1 MKKVL
6 MFLFALLTTVVSWAK
21 YLPMEDLIYHEE
33 DGGYYE
39 VANVGDLWV
48 VYTYYNYDVLEGQSD
63 PNLVFK
69 MTQDI
74 DMTGYNG
81 FLPIASINSDRYF
94 DATFDGNGHTIS
106 NLTIMYDRPYIGLF
120 AQLSS
125 SATVKNLNLSN
136 CEIRYNNTF
145 DSSVGGIAGRN
156 YGTIE
161 NCTVTGIVSNYGNHY
176 NVGGIVGENLGT
188 GKVINCT
195 CVAGHPATGIL
206 YSSTNPGTATGCH
219 AYYRISTESAVSMS
233 ISPAPLTVAGISCYN
248 EGTALNVA
256 VTPNDDTQMLTDV
269 TFTNTTATRT
279 AYGLYALTMTA
290 RDVDVTASLAPK
302 ITVTSAEGGS
312 VTPSTYS
319 PAIGGTVTLTIATN
333 TGYTFQSPVVTTS
346 DGQIV
351 SLSGSGNTRIFTM
364 PDQPVTINPVF
375 NQVEYTISGL
385 GSVAGGSIG
394 GPSTAHYGDQVT
406 LTVTPI
412 AGYSLQSLNV
422 ITSGGQNVGVN
433 GSGNTRTFTMPA
445 QNVNV
450 AATFA
455 SSLSVHITTYNCT
468 ATAEPNPCVVGQT
481 VTITITPDNGATLQK
496 VEVLDNNHHSVVVS
510 GSGNT
515 RTFIMPA
522 SDAYVTVSCSISG
535 QLTGKGTQAEPYLIY
550 NETDLRLL
558 SGLSKSNYFSN
569 KYIRL
574 VDDITMSDTPMA
586 PIGHTTAGYFYGNFD
601 GNGHT
606 ISNLHISDKIG
617 ASMSLFGHVKNS
629 SISNLTL
636 ANCTITCDD
645 GQAQYVGAIVGYLN
659 NGTISNCHVVGGS
672 INVNAPLVFDTGG
685 IVGYANGTVIDCSN
699 SASIS
704 QTVNVSYARCLGGIA
719 GYISS
724 GTIKRCTNSGPV
736 SVIGTSDVALSMG
749 GIVGRTNKA
758 IVANCANT
766 GSVSTTVT
774 GTTNENMAGGVV
786 GNIETQEA
794 AVVGCTNS
802 GTVIAS
808 GGRANYAGA
817 IEGAHLNGGPLKNN
831 YYFGDCNVLG
841 TSSFISSGD
850 GPQFDVTENYG
861 ALRGYAI
868 IKPDMVTLAG
878 IEGYDGVL
886 HPAYAAEGETVSFT
900 VTPGEGYVGGIVKYN
915 DGTDH
920 VLTATGGVYSF
931 TMPAKAVTITV
942 AATMDPSHFAL
953 TGTNEYTIKTAT
965 GWNLFC
971 DALQDNNAYNR
982 FSGKTVKLANDISVT
997 RAAGSQGHEFM
1008 GTFEGNNRTLAVTLD
1023 DVSTQGTAPFREIS
1037 GATIKR
1043 LNVTGSV
1050 NGTTHAAGLVGF
1062 ARGNA
1067 SVINTIEDCKVA
1079 ADVTV
1084 TTPNSSGNYHC
1095 GGIVGHAVKSTL
1107 NISNSIYSGTIIN
1120 SDHYA
1125 GGLQGWS
1132 DGNTLNISNCLF
1144 SGNYAGNGF
1153 FHPIAVRARN
1163 AAMSGTIE
1171 GAYYTLAPTLANAN
1185 FLVTAGEFVY
1195 LEPQSFPCNSVT
1207 ILDVTVYCPVDLT
1220 PFGKTDNYMPD
1231 GTAQY
1236 PYLISN
1242 VDSWNYLCDC
1252 LDDIST
1258 WNSFKGKTVKLAN
1271 NITVTR
1277 MAGGSNSPFKGTFD
1291 GGNHTLTLNY
1301 DGSGDFVAPFP
1312 NVSDSVTFS
1321 DLTISGTVTSTGGYA
1336 AGLVGHLFGTVTV
1349 DRCKSNVEI
1358 TAGSGSGGF
1367 VGLCE
1372 HSVSFTNCVSSA
1384 VIHCSVGNNS
1394 GFVGWSRSSVWNID
1408 FEGCVF
1414 NGKLLKSSDNTG
1426 SNGGF
1431 IGWKGDNKIVNIT
1444 NCLYAPAAL
1453 NEGEAYADGNSATFC
1468 REHAAYASTIKNCYY
1483 TKKFG
1488 TAQGKQAHSI
1498 TGDEDVTVA
1507 ASAGGTAYNLSGIT
1521 AYGTGLMRDSVLYA
1535 GENDV
1540 MALTLGYT
1548 GDESISGFTASAG
1561 TLTGTENPF
1570 TLTMPNEDVVI
1581 SAITA
1586 MPGVP
1591 GDVNGDGSVTTVDVT
1606 CIYNYLLNGDQTFI
1620 DTCDVNGDGYITT
1633 VDITVI
1639 YNIMLGSKK

>member
-6 MFLFALLTTVVSWAK
+6 MILFALLTTVVSWAK

-39 VANVGDLWV
+39 VANVGDLLV
-48 VYTYYNYDVLEGQSD
+48 VYTYYNYNVLEGQSD

-74 DMTGYNG
+74 DMTGFNG
-81 FLPIASINSDRYF
+81 FLPIASTNSDRYF

-161 NCTVTGIVSNYGNHY
+161 NCTVTGIVSNFGNLY

-195 CVAGHPATGIL
+195 CVAGHPATGTL
-206 YSSTNPGTATGCH
+206 YISTNPGTATGCH
-219 AYYRISTESAVSMS
+219 AYYRIGTESAVSMS
-233 ISPAPLTVAGISCYN
+233 VSPAPLTVAGISCYN

-256 VTPNDDTQMLTDV
+256 ITPNDDTQMLTDV

-279 AYGLYALTMTA
+279 AYGHYALTMTA
-290 RDVDVTASLAPK
+290 GDVDVTASLAPK
-302 ITVTSAEGGS
+302 ITVTSAAGGS
-312 VTPSTYS
+312 VTPNTYS

-351 SLSGSGNTRIFTM
+351 SLSGSGNTR
-364 PDQPVTINPVF
+364 
-375 NQVEYTISGL
+375 
-385 GSVAGGSIG
+385 
-394 GPSTAHYGDQVT
+394 
-406 LTVTPI
+406 
-412 AGYSLQSLNV
+412 
-422 ITSGGQNVGVN
+422 
-433 GSGNTRTFTMPA
+433 TFTMPA
-445 QNVNV
+445 ENVNV

-455 SSLSVHITTYNCT
+455 SSLTVHITTYNCT
-468 ATAEPNPCVVGQT
+468 ATAEPNTCAVGQT

-535 QLTGKGTQAEPYLIY
+535 QLTGKGTQEEPYLIY
-550 NETDLRLL
+550 NEADLRLL

-629 SISNLTL
+629 SVSNLTL

-685 IVGYANGTVIDCSN
+685 IVGYANGTVVDCSN

-719 GYISS
+719 GYINS
-724 GTIKRCTNSGPV
+724 GTIKRCTNSG
-736 SVIGTSDVALSMG
+736 SIGVIGTSDVALSMG

-774 GTTNENMAGGVV
+774 GTTNENIAGGVA

-841 TSSFISSGD
+841 TSSSISSGD
-850 GPQFDVTENYG
+850 GPQYDVTENYG
-861 ALRGYAI
+861 AVRGYAI

-878 IEGYDGVL
+878 INGYDDVL
-886 HPAYAAEGETVSFT
+886 HPAYAAVGETVSFT
-900 VTPGEGYVGGIVKYN
+900 VTPGEGYVGGTVKYN
-915 DGTDH
+915 DGSDH

-942 AATMDPSHFAL
+942 AVTMDPSHFEL

-982 FSGKTVKLANDISVT
+982 FSGKTVKLASDISVT

-1185 FLVTAGEFVY
+1185 FIVTAGEFVY
-1195 LEPQSFPCNSVT
+1195 LEPQSFPCKSVT

-1277 MAGGSNSPFKGTFD
+1277 MAGSGNSPFKGIFD
-1291 GGNHTLTLNY
+1291 GGNHTLTLDYN
-1301 DGSGDFVAPFP
+1301 GSDNFVAPFP
-1312 NVSDSVTFS
+1312 NVSDSVTFR
-1321 DLTISGTVTSTGGYA
+1321 DLTIDGTITSTGDYA
-1336 AGLVGHLFGTVTV
+1336 AGLVGHLFGTVTL
-1349 DRCKSNVEI
+1349 DRCKSDVEI
-1358 TAGSGSGGF
+1358 TAGGGSGGL

-1498 TGDEDVTVA
+1498 TGDVDVTVA
-1507 ASAGGTAYNLSGIT
+1507 ASAEGTAYDLSGIT
-1521 AYGTGLMRDSVLYA
+1521 AYGTGLMCNSVLYA

-1548 GDESISGFTASAG
+1548 GDENISGFTASAG
-1561 TLTGTENPF
+1561 TLSGTESPF

-1581 SAITA
+1581 SAIIATS
-1586 MPGVP
+1586 GVP
-1591 GDVNGDGSVTTVDVT
+1591 GDVNGDGDVTTVDVT
-1606 CIYNYLLNGDQTFI
+1606 AIYNVLLGTDYEFEATA
-1620 DTCDVNGDGYITT
+1620 DVDGDGFIT
-1633 VDITVI
+1633 VGDITFI